1 MCKLKK
7 QQLWH
12 FKFRAGL
19 DHKSQTP
26 NIYLWA
32 SFSHMTNNKKYKAT
46 IKTAVMIIITII
58 SIISIVLLCDVVI
71 G

>member
-1 MCKLKK
+1 
-7 QQLWH
+7 
-12 FKFRAGL
+12 
-19 DHKSQTP
+19 
-26 NIYLWA
+26 
-32 SFSHMTNNKKYKAT
+32 MTNNKKYKAT